1 MQEHSHRLGIICP
14 EVESDRKTEGG
25 KVDAFRKFDVMR
37 VPTQIERAQ
46 MDIPG
51 LALAAE
57 WIGLL
62 LTSQPLRCSL
72 PACFSGSKQDPQLKK
87 KEDDTLSFPTK
98 NVYTSGSFKFFGL
111 VTF

>member
-1 MQEHSHRLGIICP
+1 MQEHSHRLGIFCP

-25 KVDAFRKFDVMR
+25 KVDAFRKLDVMR

-72 PACFSGSKQDPQLKK
+72 PACFSG
-87 KEDDTLSFPTK
+87 EDDTLSFPTK